1 MMVGPSQSPAVIRVF
16 VAAALLAGC
25 ARFPGQTSS
34 PGSHMG
40 PDGTIEPTTSVSPD
54 SPISIGEARLFTDTV
69 GWVVTNQ
76 NSYLTHDGGKTWAA
90 FPDGFAIDTVSALD
104 ERNLLAAGIEP
115 DGIHVSMTV
124 DSGAHWTM
132 SRLDSRGQPGALT
145 SAFHGRVAALLVQQ
159 TTSAN
164 FSIGDVYVRD
174 PDGAWTVHSAPAA
187 GALTIDGEGSLW
199 LVGGVQHEGVWISS
213 DNAESWRQVKLPTA
227 SSDAFAV
234 SSAVALDDG
243 SVVVTI
249 TTNGPDSTAVFVQTS
264 DGGMTWKRGAVV
276 DGLGQT
282 VAGTSLPN
290 AIVDAEHWVV
300 LGAQSDAL
308 IRTSEAGVAL
318 PAISPPRLPP
328 GVISL
333 SFPTL
338 SHGWAVSANG
348 TCAADKTDCSL
359 QERVS
364 VTSDGGQTWAPLP
377 IPTGTTAAQ

>member
-1 MMVGPSQSPAVIRVF
+1 
-16 VAAALLAGC
+16 
-25 ARFPGQTSS
+25 
-34 PGSHMG
+34 
-40 PDGTIEPTTSVSPD
+40 
-54 SPISIGEARLFTDTV
+54 
-69 GWVVTNQ
+69 
-76 NSYLTHDGGKTWAA
+76 
-90 FPDGFAIDTVSALD
+90 
-104 ERNLLAAGIEP
+104 
-115 DGIHVSMTV
+115 
-124 DSGAHWTM
+124 
-132 SRLDSRGQPGALT
+132 
-145 SAFHGRVAALLVQQ
+145 
-159 TTSAN
+159 
-164 FSIGDVYVRD
+164 
-174 PDGAWTVHSAPAA
+174 
-187 GALTIDGEGSLW
+187 
-199 LVGGVQHEGVWISS
+199 VGGVQHEGVWISS
-213 DNAESWRQVKLPTA
+213 DMAGSWRQVQLPA
-227 SSDAFAV
+227 SSDPVTV
-234 SSAVALDDG
+234 SPAVALDDG

-318 PAISPPRLPP
+318 PAISPRGLPP

-348 TCAADKTDCSL
+348 TCAADKMDCSL

-377 IPTGTTAAQ
+377 IPTQTAARQ

>member
-1 MMVGPSQSPAVIRVF
+1 
-16 VAAALLAGC
+16 L
-25 ARFPGQTSS
+25 
-34 PGSHMG
+34 
-40 PDGTIEPTTSVSPD
+40 
-54 SPISIGEARLFTDTV
+54 TDAF
-69 GWVVTNQ
+69 GWIVTNQ
-76 NSYLTHDGGKTWAA
+76 SGYLTHDDGRTWAA
-90 FPDGFAIDTVSALD
+90 FPEDFAIDTVSAQD
-104 ERNLLAAGIEP
+104 EHHVLAAGIEP
-115 DGIHVSMTV
+115 DGIHVAMTV
-124 DSGAHWTM
+124 DGGARWTM
-132 SRLDSRGQPGALT
+132 SRLESQAEPGALT
-145 SAFHGRVAALLVQQ
+145 SAFGHGVAALLAQQ

-164 FSIGDVYVRD
+164 FSVGDVYVRNA
-174 PDGAWTVHSAPAA
+174 DGAWVMHSAPTA
-187 GALTIDGEGSLW
+187 GALTIDAKGSIW

-276 DGLGQT
+276 DGLGST

-318 PAISPPRLPP
+318 PAISPRGLPP

-348 TCAADKTDCSL
+348 TCAADKMDCSL

-377 IPTGTTAAQ
+377 IPTQTAARQ